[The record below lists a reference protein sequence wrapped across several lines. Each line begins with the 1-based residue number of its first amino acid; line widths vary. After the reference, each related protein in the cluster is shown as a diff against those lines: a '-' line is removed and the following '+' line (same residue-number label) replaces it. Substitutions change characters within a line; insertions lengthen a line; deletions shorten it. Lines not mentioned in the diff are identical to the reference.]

1 MSKVAQVVRDA
12 LLHLRAIDQH
22 QTPEA
27 QEVEDAIRQMNML
40 VREWE
45 VNSLP
50 LGWVDVANPDEDV
63 PCPPEA
69 ESAIA
74 YNLALRL
81 QTFYGIS
88 ADPSVVGLAA
98 STLAAL
104 TAQAQ
109 AYNFARLSYDDL
121 PVGQGRPFGNWREGY
136 YR

>member
-50 LGWVDVANPDEDV
+50 LGWVDVANPDECTYLHV
-63 PCPPEA
+63 C
-69 ESAIA
+69 SCGSV
-74 YNLALRL
+74 LRV
-81 QTFYGIS
+81 S
-88 ADPSVVGLAA
+88 
-98 STLAAL
+98 
-104 TAQAQ
+104 
-109 AYNFARLSYDDL
+109 NFGDL
-121 PVGQGRPFGNWREGY
+121 
-136 YR
+136 